1 MVKIARHA
9 PILGAMNTAYY
20 FSPTD
25 CSAASVD
32 EFLASC
38 RSMPELAGQHLAAG
52 WFEAWLRD
60 QGRVDLA
67 ERAAQV
73 RFKSDGLERFLKP
86 ARARRAAKAAAEP
99 VELPVRRRTR
109 KAA

>member
-1 MVKIARHA
+1 MS
-9 PILGAMNTAYY
+9 TAYY
-20 FSPTD
+20 FTPTD

-32 EFLASC
+32 EFLATC
-38 RSMPELAGQHLAAG
+38 RSMPEVAGQHLAAG

-60 QGRVDLA
+60 QGRDDLA
-67 ERAAQV
+67 KRAVKV
-73 RFKSDGLERFLKP
+73 RFEADGLARFLKP
-86 ARARRAAKAAAEP
+86 ARATRVSRAPKTAAEP

>member
-1 MVKIARHA
+1 
-9 PILGAMNTAYY
+9 MNTAYY
-20 FSPTD
+20 FSPTP

-32 EFLASC
+32 EFLAIC
-38 RSMPELAGQHLAAG
+38 RSMPEVAGQHLAAG

-73 RFKSDGLERFLKP
+73 RFESDGLESFLKPARP
-86 ARARRAAKAAAEP
+86 ARARRAPKAAAEP